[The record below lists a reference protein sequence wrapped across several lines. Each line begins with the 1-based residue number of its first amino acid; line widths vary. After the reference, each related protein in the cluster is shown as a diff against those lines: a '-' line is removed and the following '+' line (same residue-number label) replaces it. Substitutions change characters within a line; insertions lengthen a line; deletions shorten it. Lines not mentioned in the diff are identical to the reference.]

1 MKTRPVP
8 KVQSMEQWKRRS
20 RPGKEAELNQLRTV
34 MKNLSLLKLL
44 KKSNAR
50 VISLHSLAKSCWKLL
65 FQVPQILRVS
75 SRTSSGTSSQLME
88 MDRAP
93 IEIGDLVAKSA
104 KVEKAKAKAKAKAK
118 VEKAKRETKKKTRTK
133 NQCCSFSISSSYSKA
148 KATKTSHFIVLK
160 TFPKSYKATPQNF
173 SKPCTWFEG
182 LPKRIHIPAPRTLC
196 RPSALRWVKRCC
208 TRFCSAS
215 LELPRAYPYKA

>member
-8 KVQSMEQWKRRS
+8 KVQNMEQWKKRCRS
-20 RPGKEAELNQLRTV
+20 SREVELNQLRTV

-44 KKSNAR
+44 KKSNPR
-50 VISLHSLAKSCWKLL
+50 VISLHNLAKSCWKLL

-75 SRTSSGTSSQLME
+75 SRTSSGTSSKLME
-88 MDRAP
+88 MNRAP
-93 IEIGDLVAKSA
+93 IEIGDLVAKNA
-104 KVEKAKAKAKAKAK
+104 KVEKAKANM
-118 VEKAKRETKKKTRTK
+118 EKAKRGAKKATKAKS
-133 NQCCSFSISSSYSKA
+133 QCCSFSISSSKV
-148 KATKTSHFIVLK
+148 KATKGSHFIVLK
-160 TFPKSYKATPQNF
+160 TFPKSRKATPQNF

-196 RPSALRWVKRCC
+196 RPSSLRWVKRCC
-208 TRFCSAS
+208 TRFCSAT

>member
-1 MKTRPVP
+1 
-8 KVQSMEQWKRRS
+8 MEQWKRRS
-20 RPGKEAELNQLRTV
+20 RPGREAELNQLRTV

-44 KKSNAR
+44 KKSNPR
-50 VISLHSLAKSCWKLL
+50 VIGLHSLAKSCWKLL

-93 IEIGDLVAKSA
+93 IEIGDLVAKNA
-104 KVEKAKAKAKAKAK
+104 KVEKAKAK
-118 VEKAKRETKKKTRTK
+118 VEKAKREAKKTTSTES
-133 NQCCSFSISSSYSKA
+133 QCCPFSISSCYSKA
-148 KATKTSHFIVLK
+148 KTTKASHFIVLK
-160 TFPKSYKATPQNF
+160 TFPKSHKATSQNF
-173 SKPCTWFEG
+173 STPWTWFEG
-182 LPKRIHIPAPRTLC
+182 LPKRIHIPAPRALC

-215 LELPRAYPYKA
+215 LELPRAYPYNA